1 MTHDR
6 IAKILA
12 AEAEYA
18 EEHQDAPVKDGTTI
32 THRGQRSHVF
42 SIRLS
47 DVERVGLEKAAQQAG
62 VAPSSLARQ
71 WIAEK
76 LASGSPSVDIAGVA
90 DTLDALATSLRL
102 VQSSGAQGP
111 DRKRL

>member
-1 MTHDR
+1 MTNDR

-47 DVERVGLEKAAQQAG
+47 DSERAGLENAAQQAG
-62 VAPSSLARQ
+62 VAPSTLARQ
-71 WIAEK
+71 WIAER
-76 LASGSPSVDIAGVA
+76 LASGATPVDIAGIA
-90 DTLDALATSLRL
+90 DSLDALAMSLR
-102 VQSSGAQGP
+102 SAQTRGP
-111 DRKRL
+111 LAHE